1 MTSGDVFDT
10 LTDRE
15 AGGLQ
20 YLEEKFPEKR
30 PLLPKDLLQ
39 RAHIY
44 QVVFL
49 MSANI
54 QPLQNSQILVGGWS
68 FEPFLITVTS
78 LLDATDCLSES
89 LSNSVFVHCHC
100 NLR

>member
-30 PLLPKDLLQ
+30 LLLPKDLLQ

-44 QVVFL
+44 QVFKFLSFSYLTVFYHW
-49 MSANI
+49 
-54 QPLQNSQILVGGWS
+54 LQNQSL
-68 FEPFLITVTS
+68 S
-78 LLDATDCLSES
+78 LLRLEFT
-89 LSNSVFVHCHC
+89 
-100 NLR
+100 NLLNYFAGGVSDIS

>member
-30 PLLPKDLLQ
+30 PLLPKDLQ

-54 QPLQNSQILVGGWS
+54 QPLQNSQILHWS
-68 FEPFLITVTS
+68 KYWKRLLESTVLGTM
-78 LLDATDCLSES
+78 
-89 LSNSVFVHCHC
+89 
-100 NLR
+100 